1 MTAPKYIVNEE
12 GKVWGMYRKRLLKGT
27 NSNNGYVTVSRA
39 PAILLHRL
47 VAETFIP
54 NPDGKPC
61 INHKDGNRKNNHVTN
76 LEWATHSENNKDRW
90 TRVRPDPTPAVV
102 LLKMWGMRNMHI
114 AECLGI
120 KKQAVADAWR
130 RR

>member
-12 GKVWGMYRKRLLKGT
+12 GKVWGMQRKRLLKGT
-27 NSNNGYVTVSRA
+27 TANGYLCVSRA
-39 PAILLHRL
+39 PAILVHRL

-54 NPDGKPC
+54 NPKGKPC

-90 TRVRPDPTPAVV
+90 TRERPDPMPAVV

-120 KKQAVADAWR
+120 KKRAVVDAWR